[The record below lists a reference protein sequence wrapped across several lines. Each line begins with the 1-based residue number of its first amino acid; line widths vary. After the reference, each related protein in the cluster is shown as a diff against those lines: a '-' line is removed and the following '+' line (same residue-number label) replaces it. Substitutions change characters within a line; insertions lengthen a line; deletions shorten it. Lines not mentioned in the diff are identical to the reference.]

1 VFCEIQQNC
10 FDKRKLSAERTLVG
24 IMMSVGV
31 LFLFGA
37 CIVGGAAFVTALMQ
51 MYRVQ
56 NACVNQRYAQNQ

>member
-24 IMMSVGV
+24 IMMIVGV